1 MDISPG
7 IILLALMVVAIIVN
21 LIVRHRELD
30 RERTLEIMVLWTLV
44 IGVGVG
50 GLVGAMGHVFLADKI
65 AESIGWPTGSPFQY
79 EVGMANLALGI
90 VGLLCYRFRDNFW
103 LAVILANAV
112 FLVGDGAGHVRDIL
126 VNANLAPF
134 NTGVPLYWDF
144 LFPLAQIMLWLMLR
158 KARLLSKAS
167 RKEVL

>member
-7 IILLALMVVAIIVN
+7 LIILALTIVAIIIH

-30 RERTLEIMVLWTLV
+30 RERTLEIILLWTLV

-50 GLVGAMGHVFLADKI
+50 GLISAMGHVFVPDKI
-65 AESIGWPTGSPFQY
+65 AGMIGWPKGSPFQY
-79 EVGMANLALGI
+79 EVGMANLALGV
-90 VGLLCYRFRDNFW
+90 VGLFCYRFRDNFW
-103 LAVILANAV
+103 LATILANAV
-112 FLVGDGAGHVRDIL
+112 FLAGDGVGHVRDIL
-126 VNANLAPF
+126 VNANYAPF
-134 NTGVPLYWDF
+134 NAGIPLYWDF
-144 LFPLAQIMLWLMLR
+144 LFPLAQVLLWLMLR